1 MSCFNRGVSL
11 RMFCGNDSSQHIQ
24 IIMTYPLS
32 TLSRR
37 VSGDSAQ
44 ALRHNKNGV
53 QTAFKRQANSQ
64 ITTLLTACTPPNFF
78 GAGALSFWG
87 INGFRQNT
95 NQPQTQPG
103 LSPNLFPAHQFVVSK
118 LSKMQWGDLTCPVGR
133 ARNTP
138 ALISISH
145 RVMGIFIIVCIASTS
160 HWEPAHTGSLL
171 NQI

>member
-1 MSCFNRGVSL
+1 
-11 RMFCGNDSSQHIQ
+11 
-24 IIMTYPLS
+24 MTYPLS

-64 ITTLLTACTPPNFF
+64 TTTLLTACTPPNFF

-95 NQPQTQPG
+95 NLPQTQPG
-103 LSPNLFPAHQFVVSK
+103 LSPNLFPAHQFVVSI
-118 LSKMQWGDLTCPVGR
+118 SSRIQCGDLTLPHCGR

-138 ALISISH
+138 ALISLSR
-145 RVMGIFIIVCIASTS
+145 RVARIIHSNAYV
-160 HWEPAHTGSLL
+160 HWPACTHGRAF
-171 NQI
+171 

>member
-1 MSCFNRGVSL
+1 MRNRSVFI

-24 IIMTYPLS
+24 IMPSTLS

-37 VSGDSAQ
+37 VTGNSDKPEHKQ
-44 ALRHNKNGV
+44 KNGM
-53 QTAFKRQANSQ
+53 QGTIKRQTISQ
-64 ITTLLTACTPPNFF
+64 TLPALCIPPNFF

-103 LSPNLFPAHQFVVSK
+103 LSPNLFPAHQFVVSN
-118 LSKMQWGDLTCPVGR
+118 SKKIQWGDLTCPVGR

-138 ALISISH
+138 VLISISH